1 MRRMMMLLGLC
12 VLVVGAVGAVV
23 SSSASAALCT
33 STPEVEQFRVCLFL
47 STTELELLEEATF
60 AISQESG
67 EPHKLVVNFGVPLEI
82 ECNEA
87 SGETGVFVE
96 LTMNGKI
103 LFTECAVTSP
113 ADKNECEVPG
123 SIEAKEIDGTLSLQ
137 TELEGATEALRLDL
151 LLAPETAG
159 NAFATFTIK
168 NKPGETC
175 LVAHQSGLVLGEI
188 LCFFLEPIETDE
200 VEHLFECPESGSS
213 LNYSG
218 TPAAL
223 QAEFSALM
231 TAPVNDAS
239 WSITQGL

>member
-12 VLVVGAVGAVV
+12 VLVVGAVSAVV

-60 AISQESG
+60 ALSQESG
-67 EPHKLVVNFGVPLEI
+67 EPHKLNIQGFFSLEI
-82 ECNEA
+82 QCNEA
-87 SGETGVFVE
+87 SGETGVVVE
-96 LTMNGKI
+96 LAMNGKI
-103 LFTECAVTSP
+103 VFTECAVTS
-113 ADKNECEVPG
+113 ADKKECEVPG

-151 LLAPETAG
+151 LLSPEIAG

-168 NKPGETC
+168 SKPGETC
-175 LVAHQSGLVLGEI
+175 LAAEQSWLVLGEI

-200 VEHLFECPESGSS
+200 VEHLFECPESGSL
-213 LNYSG
+213 LNFSG
-218 TPAAL
+218 TPAVL

-231 TAPVNDAS
+231 ISPVSDAS